1 MTVQCYN
8 VEINSSLD
16 GMYEQLDDYG
26 FDYECEYI
34 PTKDGPDYI
43 EISIQCYPHEVKDLE
58 DIMKWYV

>member
-1 MTVQCYN
+1 
-8 VEINSSLD
+8 
-16 GMYEQLDDYG
+16 MYEQLDDYG

-58 DIMKWYV
+58 EIMKWYV